1 MALVFERR
9 LAIPWAAAF
18 FAVVLTAP
26 PTATPFLP
34 PTTALA
40 IAAIGIAAIVFLMP
54 GPMPWLRTARALGRV
69 LPSGHGDEASAA
81 ITMAAGAGVRT
92 LGQPNRSAADDA
104 LDLAR
109 MDDDGGWHMARPPAF
124 ANKVASSLTN
134 SGTTARAPFRPS
146 FGFRRI

>member
-54 GPMPWLRTARALGRV
+54 GPIPSLRTAR
-69 LPSGHGDEASAA
+69 
-81 ITMAAGAGVRT
+81 GAGVRT
-92 LGQPNRSAADDA
+92 LDEPNRSTTNDA

-109 MDDDGGWHMARPPAF
+109 MDDDGGWHMARPSAF
-124 ANKVASSLTN
+124 ANKVAS
-134 SGTTARAPFRPS
+134 RP
-146 FGFRRI
+146 